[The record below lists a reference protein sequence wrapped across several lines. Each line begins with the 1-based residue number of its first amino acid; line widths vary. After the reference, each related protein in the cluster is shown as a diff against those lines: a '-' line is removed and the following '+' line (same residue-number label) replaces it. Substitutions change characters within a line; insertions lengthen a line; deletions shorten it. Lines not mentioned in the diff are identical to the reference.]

1 MKEKEKDFQKKNKKT
16 KLSNLANRTS
26 TLQKKERKKEDPNQ
40 AIKKKL
46 SFFRLCSNF
55 FVFKEKAKF
64 RQNSAPRNTNSHQK
78 SFKVKNV
85 LTKVSQN

>member
-40 AIKKKL
+40 AIKKNL
-46 SFFRLCSNF
+46 SFFQLCSNF
-55 FVFKEKAKF
+55 
-64 RQNSAPRNTNSHQK
+64 
-78 SFKVKNV
+78 
-85 LTKVSQN
+85 